1 MSIHSRIKAKRLA
14 LGLSEQA
21 LANMVGVTRAS
32 VQQWEREGGTAPK
45 RSTQEKVAKA
55 LQISLAELLGA
66 DVAPH
71 PTAESIP
78 PYFKGLGVEEMLAQR
93 RGEKTKMETPE
104 GAGADAI
111 PAAQPVNVSRIAP
124 PSLRQALD
132 ILGDAVKA
140 SPNKDLGGEIGVL
153 LTAYV
158 KNPDNK
164 SLVDTIISLINPGQ
178 ANGGTAQVPPCRV
191 LPFRVRSA

>member
-71 PTAESIP
+71 PVGEPQMSPFLRTSI
-78 PYFKGLGVEEMLAQR
+78 
-93 RGEKTKMETPE
+93 E
-104 GAGADAI
+104 GYEGG
-111 PAAQPVNVSRIAP
+111 PVAQPVNVSRIAP

-164 SLVDTIISLINPGQ
+164 SLVDTIISLIDPGQ
-178 ANGGTAQVPPCRV
+178 ANGGTAQVPPV
-191 LPFRVRSA
+191 ESYRSA

>member
-1 MSIHSRIKAKRLA
+1 MKSSTAREIERLCEKTPGWLDQDHERMAALMKFDADAAQHRHSPPQVSPFLRTSIE
-14 LGLSEQA
+14 GY
-21 LANMVGVTRAS
+21 
-32 VQQWEREGGTAPK
+32 EGG
-45 RSTQEKVAKA
+45 
-55 LQISLAELLGA
+55 
-66 DVAPH
+66 
-71 PTAESIP
+71 
-78 PYFKGLGVEEMLAQR
+78 
-93 RGEKTKMETPE
+93 
-104 GAGADAI
+104 

-164 SLVDTIISLINPGQ
+164 SLVDTIISLIDPGQ
-178 ANGGTAQVPPCRV
+178 ANGGTAQVPPV
-191 LPFRVRSA
+191 ESYRSV